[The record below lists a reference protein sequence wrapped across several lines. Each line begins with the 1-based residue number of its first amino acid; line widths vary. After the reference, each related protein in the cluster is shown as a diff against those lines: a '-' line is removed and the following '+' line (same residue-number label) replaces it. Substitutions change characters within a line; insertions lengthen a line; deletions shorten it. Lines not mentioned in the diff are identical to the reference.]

1 MEEIRRFGVKRIGV
15 FGSYVRGEQR
25 KESDIDILV
34 EFEEGKATLE
44 NFLDLKEYL
53 EKLLGKKVDLLT
65 REGVNSI
72 RIEYIRKEIEENVV
86 YVSQR

>member
-1 MEEIRRFGVKRIGV
+1 M
-15 FGSYVRGEQR
+15 
-25 KESDIDILV
+25 V

-86 YVSQR
+86 YVS

>member
-1 MEEIRRFGVKRIGV
+1 
-15 FGSYVRGEQR
+15 
-25 KESDIDILV
+25 LV

-86 YVSQR
+86 YVS

>member
-86 YVSQR
+86 YVS